1 VARKRADSLE
11 ELVAKGMAEF
21 GLVDEGV
28 PYTPLSTVQSDDQA
42 IEQPTSSPATQDVR
56 EFIKPV
62 QAVET
67 RTSWII
73 PGKTDEPSHA
83 METNPDP
90 TVELSADEPESPAEP
105 VEPLHPAPSTGQGD
119 WDEAFTPE
127 PEPELEPEPEVEPA
141 KEALT
146 PPPPRVVKPAFSGD
160 LEIEW

>member
-1 VARKRADSLE
+1 MARKRADSLE

-21 GLVDEGV
+21 GQIDESV
-28 PYTPLSTVQSDDQA
+28 QYTPQSLEQFDDQA
-42 IEQPTSSPATQDVR
+42 IELPTSSPATQEVR
-56 EFIKPV
+56 ELIKPV

-73 PGKTDEPSHA
+73 PSNTAEPANA
-83 METNPDP
+83 MDTNPDP
-90 TVELSADEPESPAEP
+90 PVEPSAGGPESPAEP

-127 PEPELEPEPEVEPA
+127 PEPEPEVEPA
-141 KEALT
+141 KEAPT
-146 PPPPRVVKPAFSGD
+146 PPPPRVVKPSFSGN

>member
-1 VARKRADSLE
+1 
-11 ELVAKGMAEF
+11 MAEF

-73 PGKTDEPSHA
+73 PGKTDEPAHA
-83 METNPDP
+83 MDSNPDP
-90 TVELSADEPESPAEP
+90 TVEPSADEPESPAEP

-119 WDEAFTPE
+119 WDEAFTPDNYTGDWMAVDNAGHYRE
-127 PEPELEPEPEVEPA
+127 HRE
-141 KEALT
+141 
-146 PPPPRVVKPAFSGD
+146 D
-160 LEIEW
+160 LERWRAFQG

>member
-1 VARKRADSLE
+1 
-11 ELVAKGMAEF
+11 MAEF
-21 GLVDEGV
+21 GLVDES
-28 PYTPLSTVQSDDQA
+28 TPFTTPSFDQFDDQA

-56 EFIKPV
+56 ELIKPV

-73 PGKTDEPSHA
+73 PGKTDEPAHA
-83 METNPDP
+83 MDTNPDP
-90 TVELSADEPESPAEP
+90 PVELSADEPESPAEP

-127 PEPELEPEPEVEPA
+127 PEPEIEPEPEVEPA

-146 PPPPRVVKPAFSGD
+146 PPLPRVVKPAFSGD

>member
-1 VARKRADSLE
+1 
-11 ELVAKGMAEF
+11 MAEF
-21 GLVDEGV
+21 GLVDESV
-28 PYTPLSTVQSDDQA
+28 PYTPLSLDQSDDQT

-73 PGKTDEPSHA
+73 PGKTDEPAHA
-83 METNPDP
+83 MDTNPDP

-119 WDEAFTPE
+119 SDEAFTPE
-127 PEPELEPEPEVEPA
+127 PGSEPEVEPA

-146 PPPPRVVKPAFSGD
+146 PPPRVVKPAFSGD
-160 LEIEW
+160 LESEW